1 MLYKLLRKD
10 KFPHPT
16 PMSNRAIGWFET
28 DVENWLQASKAI
40 RQAKLALPVVYMAG
54 KMGTDLD
61 NEDPGREFSCWRIF
75 DVSRSK
81 ALGDLGIENS
91 DTDVLIAPPEE
102 MLFHGTRTRFM
113 YSGPWKAKNGS
124 HGHMH
129 GANSYSPS
137 NPQSAAYRGALQ
149 GISRADVVVAY
160 LEDLEAF
167 GTLVEIGY
175 ARAGNKR
182 VIVITAPALKKLQR
196 DQDWEHGIW
205 FAIRAA
211 DRHIELPDH
220 PGSSQN
226 DLWRSAHAHAA
237 SVISEWYPHSL
248 TPLPVPPNRVQWSAH
263 ICFIRRQPH
272 NLRPA
277 HSLNVSNSSCNGAT
291 SLLSPAIKRLAN
303 ESAPCLCATCA
314 TSRPAHP

>member
-1 MLYKLLRKD
+1 MSTDSTSRFTKNVIPIDEVLTRTGLSRSMLYKLLRKD

-28 DVENWLQASKAI
+28 DVESWLQASKAI
-40 RQAKLALPVVYMAG
+40 RQANLVLPVVYMAG

-61 NEDPGREFSCWRIF
+61 NENPGREFSCWRIF

-113 YSGPWKAKNGS
+113 YSGPWKARNGS
-124 HGHMH
+124 HGYMH

-182 VIVITAPALKKLQR
+182 VIVITAPALKKQRR
-196 DQDWEHGIW
+196 DQDRDHGIW

-220 PGSSQN
+220 PGSSQS

-248 TPLPVPPNRVQWSAH
+248 TPLPSA
-263 ICFIRRQPH
+263 
-272 NLRPA
+272 A
-277 HSLNVSNSSCNGAT
+277 
-291 SLLSPAIKRLAN
+291 
-303 ESAPCLCATCA
+303 E
-314 TSRPAHP
+314 

>member
-1 MLYKLLRKD
+1 MDEVLTRTGLSRSMLYKLLRKD

-16 PMSNRAIGWFET
+16 PMSNRAVGWFET
-28 DVENWLQASKAI
+28 DVESWLQASKAL
-40 RQAKLALPVVYMAG
+40 RQANLVLPVVYMAG
-54 KMGTDLD
+54 KMGTASD
-61 NEDPGREFSCWRIF
+61 NGNLGGEFSCWRIF

-81 ALGDLGIENS
+81 ALGDLGTENS

-102 MLFHGTRTRFM
+102 MLFHGTCTRFM
-113 YSGPWKAKNGS
+113 YSGPWKTKNGN
-124 HGHMH
+124 HGPMH
-129 GANSYSPS
+129 GTNSYSPS
-137 NPQSAAYRGALQ
+137 GPQSAAYRGALQ

-182 VIVITAPALKKLQR
+182 VVVITAPGLKKQR
-196 DQDWEHGIW
+196 RDKDWDHGIW

-226 DLWRSAHAHAA
+226 DVWRSAHAHAA

-248 TPLPVPPNRVQWSAH
+248 IPPPSTA
-263 ICFIRRQPH
+263 
-272 NLRPA
+272 
-277 HSLNVSNSSCNGAT
+277 
-291 SLLSPAIKRLAN
+291 
-303 ESAPCLCATCA
+303 E
-314 TSRPAHP
+314 